1 MVVEALPAIIA
12 ARVVLGWR
20 ALTGATLFPGIG
32 HRPRRP
38 SDEVWV
44 RLALP
49 IGVPKPVI
57 LWDRLLHPRGEYRR
71 RLWALAG
78 VHAALDPHHSHR
90 PHRHLRQSFRPC
102 TGRPVFRL
110 GYSLGVAGAI
120 GNFIDRLIFGR
131 VTDFIDFRFW
141 PVFNLAD
148 TSIFFGALLLCWG
161 IFTDR
166 ERTGEKGPPP
176 ADESTD
182 SHAGSRL
189 GASASM
195 SFSRPS
201 MGCRPGL
208 LPSGSSRKARSW

>member
-12 ARVVLGWR
+12 ARALWAGGLSPVRHSFLALAIVLVDQ
-20 ALTGATLFPGIG
+20 ATKY
-32 HRPRRP
+32 
-38 SDEVWV
+38 WV

-57 LWDRLLHPRGEYRR
+57 PGIVYFTHVENTGAAFGLLRGYTPLLILITAIVLIVTYANRS
-71 RLWALAG
+71 ALA
-78 VHAALDPHHSHR
+78 
-90 PHRHLRQSFRPC
+90 QE
-102 TGRPVFRL
+102 RPVFRL

-166 ERTGEKGPPP
+166 ERTGEKEPPP
-176 ADESTD
+176 ADE
-182 SHAGSRL
+182 
-189 GASASM
+189 
-195 SFSRPS
+195 
-201 MGCRPGL
+201 
-208 LPSGSSRKARSW
+208 